1 MCKYEMYSD
10 LSSYLLEIGELFY
23 AAEIAQ
29 KADDEDLIRIVS
41 EEDELIGLALEN
53 V

>member
-10 LSSYLLEIGELFY
+10 LSSYLFEIEEFFY

-29 KADDEDLIRIVS
+29 KANDEDLIRKVS
-41 EEDELIGLALEN
+41 EKEKLIGLALEI